1 MTSQTRQIIQDL
13 NERILNQSVVIQ
25 TLVDILVEQGV
36 ILEKELD
43 KRLIENTEI
52 LNQELLELHQDE
64 EEDESD
70 FFLPTTYYGPIGEA

>member
-70 FFLPTTYYGPIGEA
+70 FFFPTNYFGPLGEA

>member
-36 ILEKELD
+36 ISEKELD

-64 EEDESD
+64 EDDSD
-70 FFLPTTYYGPIGEA
+70 FFLPTNYYGPIGEA

>member
-36 ILEKELD
+36 ISEKELD

-52 LNQELLELHQDE
+52 LNQELLELHQDG
-64 EEDESD
+64 EDESD
-70 FFLPTTYYGPIGEA
+70 FFFPTNYFGPLGEA

>member
-64 EEDESD
+64 EDDSD
-70 FFLPTTYYGPIGEA
+70 FFLPTNYFGPPGEA

>member
-43 KRLIENTEI
+43 KRLI
-52 LNQELLELHQDE
+52 
-64 EEDESD
+64 
-70 FFLPTTYYGPIGEA
+70 